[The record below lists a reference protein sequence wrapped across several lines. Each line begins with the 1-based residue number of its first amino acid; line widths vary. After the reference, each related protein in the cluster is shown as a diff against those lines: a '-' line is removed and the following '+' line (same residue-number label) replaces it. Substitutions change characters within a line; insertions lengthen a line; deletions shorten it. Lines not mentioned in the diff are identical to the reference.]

1 MARVLVVDD
10 DPAMRQV
17 LRIRLEKWGHTVETC
32 EDGHSAVERSR
43 RWDPEIVI
51 TDLVM
56 PGPSGLDLL
65 KQIKG
70 ENPARGVVLITAH
83 GEVDQAVEAMKAGA
97 SDFVTKPLDYAHL
110 QSLLA
115 EMEERLRLS
124 REARRLRSQLAGG
137 GDFGPFVGRSPAM
150 KELYRQLAEAAPTET
165 PVLLTGPSGTGKE
178 LAARTIHQLSPRA
191 QGPFF
196 PVNSAAIPAELM
208 ESELFGHE
216 KGAFTGAVTARPGCF
231 ELAHSG
237 TLFLDEIGEM
247 PARLQAKLLRILE
260 DRKVRR
266 LGSRQEVDVDVR
278 IVAATNRDPVKAVED
293 GDLREDLFF
302 RLNVFAIELPALKD
316 RRGDL
321 PLLVQHFLAQFNER
335 HGTALEGISPEVQA
349 LFEDY
354 LWPGNVRELRNV
366 LERAV
371 VLAKQG
377 WIEPAHL
384 PPYLR
389 RSNRRDESRVVIEVG
404 TPLAEAELQLI
415 RKTLEQAGGN
425 KTEAAR
431 RLGVDVKT
439 LRAKLRTAGE
449 S

>member
-32 EDGHSAVERSR
+32 EDGPSAVARTR
-43 RWDPEIVI
+43 AWDPEIVI

-56 PGPSGLDLL
+56 PGPSGIDLL
-65 KQIKG
+65 RDLKG
-70 ENPARGVVLITAH
+70 ENPSRAVVLITAH

-97 SDFVTKPLDYAHL
+97 SDFVTKPLDYTHL

-115 EMEERLRLS
+115 EIEDRQRYS
-124 REARRLRSQLAGG
+124 QEARRLRSQLAGG

-150 KELYRQLAEAAPTET
+150 KELYRLLADAAPAGT

-178 LAARTIHQLSPRA
+178 LAARTLHQLSPRA
-191 QGPFF
+191 EGPFL

-216 KGAFTGAVTARPGCF
+216 KGAFTGALTSRPGCF
-231 ELAHSG
+231 ELAHLG

-247 PARLQAKLLRILE
+247 PPRLQAKLLRILE
-260 DRKVRR
+260 DHKVRR
-266 LGSRQEVDVDVR
+266 IGSRQEIEVDVR
-278 IVAATNRDPVKAVED
+278 IVAATNRDPVAAVES

-316 RRGDL
+316 RKGDL
-321 PLLVQHFLAQFNER
+321 PLLVQHFLSQFNER
-335 HGTALEGISPEVQA
+335 HGTALEGISPDVER
-349 LFEDY
+349 LFEGY
-354 LWPGNVRELRNV
+354 MWPGNVRELRNV

-371 VLAKQG
+371 VLAKEG
-377 WIEPAHL
+377 WIEPIHL

-389 RSNRRDESRVVIEVG
+389 RSNRRDDAQVVIEAG
-404 TPLAEAELQLI
+404 TPLAEAERRLI
-415 RKTLEQAGGN
+415 RKTLEQVGGN
-425 KTEAAR
+425 KAEAAR

-439 LRAKLRTAGE
+439 LRSKLRAAGE